1 MGKPPRILVARHM
14 GARTVQYIWNRV
26 GGVEIEVSM
35 SDESVDLHA
44 FLDRLASDAPTP
56 GGGAASAYVAAL
68 GAASVAKV
76 AAVSVGKPK
85 FAAHDAELRSHL
97 DHLTLLSDRFL
108 VLAAD
113 DASAFATFMQAYRL
127 PKTTDAERATRAT
140 ALQEG
145 MRQAAAAPLRIMA
158 AAREV
163 LDAAEAIAI
172 TGNPNA
178 LGDCGAGAAMAV
190 AAMRVSLLNVTA
202 NIAGLVDSAE
212 VAGYRAQLHD
222 LMDGAAERERAL
234 LETIRRRLAG
244 EVA

>member
-1 MGKPPRILVARHM
+1 YL
-14 GARTVQYIWNRV
+14 N
-26 GGVEIEVSM
+26 
-35 SDESVDLHA
+35 
-44 FLDRLASDAPTP
+44 
-56 GGGAASAYVAAL
+56 
-68 GAASVAKV
+68 
-76 AAVSVGKPK
+76 
-85 FAAHDAELRSHL
+85 
-97 DHLTLLSDRFL
+97 HLTSLRGRFL
-108 VLAAD
+108 VLAAE
-113 DASAFATFMQAYRL
+113 DASAFATFMRAYRL
-127 PKTTDAERATRAT
+127 PKTTDAERTARTT

-158 AAREV
+158 TAREV

-222 LMDGAAERERAL
+222 LMDGVSERERAL